1 MRQVI
6 RFFSAVALMLSVG
19 IFSCV
24 AYGEIQ
30 LPDEYCVVAG
40 SGAEI
45 GESVFSASA
54 AASPQGD
61 YELEVKVFG
70 LFPVK
75 TARVKVSQRKIGRA
89 HV

>member
-1 MRQVI
+1 MRQTI

-45 GESVFSASA
+45 ERIFRIRGRIA
-54 AASPQGD
+54 A
-61 YELEVKVFG
+61 
-70 LFPVK
+70 
-75 TARVKVSQRKIGRA
+75 GRLRA
-89 HV
+89 

>member
-45 GESVFSASA
+45 GESVF
-54 AASPQGD
+54 PH
-61 YELEVKVFG
+61 
-70 LFPVK
+70 P
-75 TARVKVSQRKIGRA
+75 RPHRRRA
-89 HV
+89 TTSLRSRRSDCFR